1 MNVTKLGLYDPH
13 LSAQAH
19 GHAHGHAHGLAAVT
33 GARPHASSLTS
44 SDSDS
49 GGEDDRDE
57 SRKRRRP
64 MNVTCEACKQRKVKC
79 DRARP
84 SCGWCSRNDHPCEYK
99 ERKKPGL
106 RAGYGREL
114 EGRLDRL
121 ESLLQEQGR
130 QLAAH
135 LAEAC
140 TISSAVSSNPHI
152 PKSSAQGQG
161 LTPQGQTVASYEA
174 QAVAFDEET
183 AFQQPTIDP
192 NLRSSV
198 SGHASSQY
206 ASGQQN
212 IPDQQMAPPQS
223 HYTPSAHS
231 HALPSPHSATGY
243 QGTPVFPE
251 HSTILPPYDLLYSLV
266 DLFFKHI
273 NTWLPLLDRK
283 TTLDT
288 LFGSSSLDEADRV
301 LLHGIVA
308 ATLRFSQDPRLT
320 PESRQHYHDTSK
332 QRVQLFGLENS
343 NIRALQALIILA
355 LDVTGSTNGP
365 PAWNLLALISRSMV
379 QLGLAAEST
388 STLASPMYP
397 SIATLRAS
405 VLPEPKSWIEDEE
418 RRRLFWSVYLLDRY
432 ATIATAFE
440 FALDEKEVD
449 RRLPCRD
456 DLFAANKPVETRW
469 FRPPERPRY
478 TTGMAETHGHFS
490 YHCELVAILGH
501 IHQFLKRPI
510 DIGSLTDVEQWQG
523 SYRSLDSD
531 LNAWHFSLPDEFA
544 NITRLLK
551 SNMPAKNTSCGW
563 VMLHAAYCLAVIR
576 LNSSAAY
583 PSQTSPIFSSSYS
596 AMQRCLSAVEHLR
609 QLCHFVKLSG
619 LLDRCGPP
627 FAFTVWVGARVM
639 LVHGSTMDHKVDPDV
654 DFFVTTLAEMGVYYP
669 VAKRYSDILSAVL
682 GEYRQSQRTS
692 GVTGEMVTPSTVK
705 ILADMRRCAYDLD
718 FLISHQAHTAA
729 VRSYHPTRVNTPA
742 PNELE
747 YLDVFDLFNFPRLP
761 MTQEGVE
768 NGHSQSLDQAAPQDL
783 AALNAAM
790 IPNFAVPNPEAD
802 WLFHTN

>member
-1 MNVTKLGLYDPH
+1 MNATKLELYDH
-13 LSAQAH
+13 HSGSN
-19 GHAHGHAHGLAAVT
+19 GHVHVT
-33 GARPHASSLTS
+33 STALGPMGTLGPSSNTP

-49 GGEDDRDE
+49 GVDDDRDG
-57 SRKRRRP
+57 SKKRKRP

-79 DRARP
+79 DRAQP
-84 SCGWCSRNDHPCEYK
+84 ACGWCSRNDHPCEYK

-121 ESLLQEQGR
+121 EALLNEQSR

-135 LAEAC
+135 LAESC
-140 TISSAVSSNPHI
+140 TIAAGINPASSRPSVQGLGPDVAQSRSSYD
-152 PKSSAQGQG
+152 AQGIN
-161 LTPQGQTVASYEA
+161 VAG
-174 QAVAFDEET
+174 DL
-183 AFQQPTIDP
+183 QQQIIDP
-192 NLRSSV
+192 NL
-198 SGHASSQY
+198 HASTSRHGSLQY
-206 ASGQQN
+206 QQGA
-212 IPDQQMAPPQS
+212 PDQQMAQQS

-231 HALPSPHSATGY
+231 HALTSPHSTTGY
-243 QGTPVFPE
+243 QGTQMYNE
-251 HSTILPPYDLLYSLV
+251 YSAMLPPYDLLYALV
-266 DLFFKHI
+266 DLYFKHI
-273 NTWLPLLDRK
+273 NIWLPLLDRK

-288 LFGSSSLDEADRV
+288 LFGASTLDEADRV
-301 LLHGIVA
+301 LLHAIVA
-308 ATLRFSQDPRLT
+308 TTLRFSQDPRLT
-320 PESRQHYHDTSK
+320 PEGRQHYHDTSK

-343 NIRALQALIILA
+343 NVRALQALVILA

-379 QLGLAAEST
+379 QLGLAVESG
-388 STLASPMYP
+388 SALASPMYP

-418 RRRLFWSVYLLDRY
+418 RRRLFWAVYLLDRY

-478 TTGMAETHGHFS
+478 ATGMADTHGHFS
-490 YHCELVAILGH
+490 CHCELMAILGH
-501 IHQFLKRPI
+501 IHQFLKRPV

-523 SYRSLDSD
+523 SYRALDSD

-551 SNMPAKNTSCGW
+551 SNVPAKNTNCGW
-563 VMLHAAYCLAVIR
+563 IMLHAAYCLTVIR

-583 PSQTSPIFSSSYS
+583 PSQSSPIFSSSYS
-596 AMQRCLSAVEHLR
+596 AMQRCLSAVENLR
-609 QLCHFVKLSG
+609 QLCRFVKLSG
-619 LLDRCGPP
+619 LLDRFGPP
-627 FAFTVWVGARVM
+627 FAFAIWVGARVM
-639 LVHGSTMDHKVDPDV
+639 LVHGSTMDHEVDPDI
-654 DFFVTTLAEMGVYYP
+654 DFFVTTLAEMGENWL
-669 VAKRYSDILSAVL
+669 VAKRYSEILNRVL
-682 GEYRQSQRTS
+682 GEYRQSQRAS
-692 GVTGEMVTPSTVK
+692 GVTGERVTPSTVK

-718 FLISHQAHTAA
+718 FLISRQPHAAA
-729 VRSYHPTRVNTPA
+729 VKSYHPTRANTPA

-747 YLDVFDLFNFPRLP
+747 YLDVFDLFNFPRVP
-761 MTQEGVE
+761 TTQEGVE
-768 NGHSQSLDQAAPQDL
+768 NGNAQALGQAAPPDL
-783 AALNAAM
+783 AAMNAAM

>member
-1 MNVTKLGLYDPH
+1 MNATKLELYDNQVGH
-13 LSAQAH
+13 RSLS
-19 GHAHGHAHGLAAVT
+19 GV
-33 GARPHASSLTS
+33 SSTQLRGQSITP

-49 GGEDDRDE
+49 GGEDDRDG
-57 SRKRRRP
+57 SKKRKRP

-79 DRARP
+79 DRAQP
-84 SCGWCSRNDHPCEYK
+84 ACGWCSRNDHPCEYK

-121 ESLLQEQGR
+121 EALLQEQGR

-135 LAEAC
+135 LSEAC
-140 TISSAVSSNPHI
+140 SISSSAAPNAHVS
-152 PKSSAQGQG
+152 KSRGQEVDLQGQ
-161 LTPQGQTVASYEA
+161 QGAAYGPEAGTYGDEA
-174 QAVAFDEET
+174 Q
-183 AFQQPTIDP
+183 FQQPTIDP
-192 NLRSSV
+192 HLPSSV
-198 SGHASSQY
+198 SRHGSLNY
-206 ASGQQN
+206 APGQHSTS
-212 IPDQQMAPPQS
+212 IPEQQMVAPQS
-223 HYTPSAHS
+223 HYTPSVHS
-231 HALPSPHSATGY
+231 HALTSPHSTTGY
-243 QGTPVFPE
+243 QGTQVFNE
-251 HSTILPPYDLLYSLV
+251 HSAMLPPYDLLYSLV
-266 DLFFKHI
+266 DLYFRHV

-301 LLHGIVA
+301 LLHAIVA
-308 ATLRFSQDPRLT
+308 TSLRFSQDPRLT
-320 PESRQHYHDTSK
+320 VESRQHYHDTSK

-343 NIRALQALIILA
+343 NVRALQALVILA
-355 LDVTGSTNGP
+355 LDVTGTTNGP

-379 QLGLAAEST
+379 QLGLAVESS

-418 RRRLFWSVYLLDRY
+418 RRRLFWAVYLLDRY

-478 TTGMAETHGHFS
+478 TTGMTETHGHFS

-510 DIGSLTDVEQWQG
+510 DIGSLADVEQWQG
-523 SYRSLDSD
+523 SYRALDSD

-551 SNMPAKNTSCGW
+551 SNIPAKNTSTGW
-563 VMLHAAYCLAVIR
+563 IMLHAAYCLTVIR

-596 AMQRCLSAVEHLR
+596 AMQRCLSAVENLR
-609 QLCHFVKLSG
+609 QLCRFVKLNG
-619 LLDRCGPP
+619 LLDRLGPP
-627 FAFTVWVGARVM
+627 FAFAIWVGSRVM
-639 LVHGSTMDHKVDPDV
+639 LVHGSTMDHEVDPDI
-654 DFFVTTLAEMGVYYP
+654 DFFVTTLSEMGDYWP
-669 VAKRYSDILSAVL
+669 VAKRYSDILSRVL
-682 GEYRQSQRTS
+682 GEYRQSQRAS
-692 GVTGEMVTPSTVK
+692 GTMGEIVTPSTVK

-718 FLISHQAHTAA
+718 FLITRQPHAAA
-729 VRSYHPTRVNTPA
+729 VKSYHPTRANTPA

-761 MTQEGVE
+761 MTQEGVD
-768 NGHSQSLDQAAPQDL
+768 NGNSQSLGQAAPQDL
-783 AALNAAM
+783 GSMNGAM

-802 WLFHTN
+802 WLFHAS